1 MNTYS
6 IVVELEAQ
14 QDLKS
19 IFEFISMNDTQAKAA
34 AFLKEIQTQ
43 IATLETLPFRCRKS
57 YYTDEPDTYDMIYK
71 GYTIVYKVVE
81 NSIHILTVF
90 RQKNY

>member
-19 IFEFISMNDTQAKAA
+19 IFEFISMNDTRAKAA

-43 IATLETLPFRCRKS
+43 IGTLETLPFRCRKS